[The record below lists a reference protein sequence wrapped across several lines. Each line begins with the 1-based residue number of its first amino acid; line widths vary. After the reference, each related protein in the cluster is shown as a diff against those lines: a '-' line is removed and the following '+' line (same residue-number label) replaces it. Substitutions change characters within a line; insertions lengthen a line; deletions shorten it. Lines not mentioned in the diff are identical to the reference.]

1 MRIFLCLLFL
11 LIPFSKSFG
20 ADDIEQRVKTLEDF
34 SKTQQKTIEEQ
45 QGVIDELKK
54 SQRPDEGYGRQK
66 TTAAGASAGNLR
78 LIDIS
83 MDALF
88 AAGGSTEDDEELERL
103 QGGGHDPRKRGFTV
117 QNIELSLTGA
127 IDPYLKG
134 ESHIVLFLDPITGE
148 TLIELEEV
156 FMTTQ
161 SLPYGLQ
168 LESGHFFTEFGRLN
182 PKHPH
187 QWHWQDQPVIN
198 TRLFGPDGMRGSGFR
213 LGWLMPFSWFSEF
226 NLGIQNANGETMASF
241 MANEEFFDER
251 PIGNRPFV
259 DRGVKN
265 LKDLVHLARL
275 DNSWDLTDDVTM
287 KLGFSGL
294 YGPNATGADGET
306 YIYGSDLVVKWR
318 PADNVRGWP
327 FLVFESEVMK
337 RDYKAAAF
345 FNYSNPSN
353 NLPAETL
360 KDLGLYTQ
368 LLYGFTPRWAA
379 GLRYEYATGSGESVG
394 GRDSDPFRDDRSR
407 ISPLL
412 TWMPT
417 EFSRFRIQYNY
428 DRADHLPDKE
438 AHSAWLGVEF
448 MYGAHATHSF

>member
-1 MRIFLCLLFL
+1 M
-11 LIPFSKSFG
+11 K
-20 ADDIEQRVKTLEDF
+20 EQI
-34 SKTQQKTIEEQ
+34 SSSY
-45 QGVIDELKK
+45 GVGGLK
-54 SQRPDEGYGRQK
+54 
-66 TTAAGASAGNLR
+66 

-83 MDALF
+83 LDALF
-88 AAGGSTEDDEELERL
+88 SAGGSTEDDDALQSL

-117 QNIELSLTGA
+117 QNIELSLAGA
-127 IDPYLKG
+127 VDPYIRG
-134 ESHIVLFLDPITGE
+134 ESHIIFFLNPLTGE
-148 TLIELEEV
+148 TLVELEEV

-168 LESGHFFTEFGRLN
+168 IEAGHFFTEFGRLN
-182 PKHPH
+182 PRHPH

-198 TRLFGPDGMRGSGFR
+198 TRLFGPDGMRGPGFR
-213 LGWLMPFSWFSEF
+213 LGWLMPFPWFSELHF
-226 NLGIQNANGETMASF
+226 GVQNANGETMTSF
-241 MANEEFFDER
+241 LANEEFFNER

-265 LKDLVHLARL
+265 LKDLAYLTRM
-275 DNSWDLTDDVTM
+275 DNSWELTDAVTM

-294 YGPNATGADGET
+294 YGPNATGVDGET

-318 PADNVRGWP
+318 PSDNVRGWP

-345 FNYSNPSN
+345 N
-353 NLPAETL
+353 NLPDETI
-360 KDLGLYTQ
+360 KDWGLYTQ

-394 GRDSDPFRDDRSR
+394 GRDNDPFRDNRNR
-407 ISPLL
+407 VSPLL

-417 EFSRFRIQYNY
+417 EFSRLRIQYNY

-438 AHSAWLGVEF
+438 AHSAWLGIEF
-448 MYGAHATHSF
+448 MYGAHAGHLF

>member
-1 MRIFLCLLFL
+1 M
-11 LIPFSKSFG
+11 
-20 ADDIEQRVKTLEDF
+20 
-34 SKTQQKTIEEQ
+34 
-45 QGVIDELKK
+45 
-54 SQRPDEGYGRQK
+54 
-66 TTAAGASAGNLR
+66 R

-83 MDALF
+83 LDALF
-88 AAGGSTEDDEELERL
+88 SAGGSTEDDNALQSL

-117 QNIELSLTGA
+117 QNIELSLSGA
-127 IDPYLKG
+127 VDPYLRG
-134 ESHIVLFLDPITGE
+134 ESHIIFFLNPLTGE
-148 TLIELEEV
+148 TLVKLEEV

-161 SLPYGLQ
+161 YLPYGLQ
-168 LESGHFFTEFGRLN
+168 IEARQFFTEFGRLN
-182 PKHPH
+182 PRHPH

-198 TRLFGPDGMRGSGFR
+198 TRLFGPDGMRGPGFR
-213 LGWLMPFSWFSEF
+213 LGWLMPFPWFLELHF
-226 NLGIQNANGETMASF
+226 RVQNANGETMTSF
-241 MANEEFFDER
+241 LANEEFFNER

-265 LKDLVHLARL
+265 LKDIAYLGRI
-275 DNSWDLTDDVTM
+275 DNSWDMTDDVTM

-345 FNYSNPSN
+345 N
-353 NLPAETL
+353 NLSEETL
-360 KDLGLYTQ
+360 KDWGLYTQ

-379 GLRYEYATGSGESVG
+379 GLRYEYATGNGESVG
-394 GRDSDPFRDDRSR
+394 GRDNDPFRNDRSR

-417 EFSRFRIQYNY
+417 EFSRLRIQYNY

-438 AHSAWLGVEF
+438 AHSAWLGIEF
-448 MYGAHATHSF
+448 MYGAHAAHSF